1 MATSFNTLR
10 VSFLEQAAK
19 LMNEHSA
26 DVADSYATLSRIYIK
41 ELREVCNVEQI
52 RMHKDFKR
60 TGKVLFT
67 NLIIGLTNSLPH

>member
-26 DVADSYATLSRIYIK
+26 DVTDSYATLSRIYIK

-60 TGKVLFT
+60 TGKVL
-67 NLIIGLTNSLPH
+67 LRI